1 MANYG
6 DFISHITDRTSL
18 PGSSEDQNSDL
29 IIGEKYEVKSES
41 IDPPE
46 EPEGKNQK
54 SETE

>member
-6 DFISHITDRTSL
+6 DFISHITDRTLL
-18 PGSSEDQNSDL
+18 PGSSEDQDS
-29 IIGEKYEVKSES
+29 EKYEVKPEN
-41 IDPPE
+41 IDSPE